1 MMRLKD
7 SGVQPGGGGGGDS
20 SWGPGQLSASPV
32 VSQLCM
38 RLGNCPW
45 GQEETE
51 WTRISKTHLL
61 PPYLQGHHFMFS
73 EIRGQAK

>member
-7 SGVQPGGGGGGDS
+7 PGIQRVGLGWHS
-20 SWGPGQLSASPV
+20 TWGPGQLSASPV
-32 VSQLCM
+32 VSQLCTG
-38 RLGNCPW
+38 LSNCPW
-45 GQEETE
+45 GQEETK

-61 PPYLQGHHFMFS
+61 PPYLQGHHIMFS